1 MAAAD
6 YYKLNDY
13 FYSLR
18 TNEEAKTVLEFFEA
32 LVPGAADDADG
43 TFSAEAEATMTEEE
57 RMQQEEYVEAE
68 DEKEE
73 L

>member
-1 MAAAD
+1 MVVAD
-6 YYKLNDY
+6 YYKLNLY
-13 FYSLR
+13 FYGLH
-18 TNEEAKTVLEFFEA
+18 TNEEAEAALGFFEA
-32 LVPGAADDADG
+32 LVPGAADKADG

-57 RMQQEEYVEAE
+57 RTEQEQYSETE